1 MAILLCRTCSSRA
14 IRATISSKAASRV
27 QTAPRCAA
35 AKSRGA
41 VRPTTNCTIMIR
53 DKISD
58 AAPPPPQPSRR
69 ARQAAAAKSE
79 DEAAPLPRNLSV
91 AVVMGVS
98 GCGKSTIASM
108 LAHRLNWIYA
118 DGDWF
123 HPQSNVRKM
132 HAGEPLTDEDR
143 WPWLH
148 GIAAWIDATRR
159 AGNHGIVACS
169 ALKRAY
175 RDILVGERRDVRI
188 VYLKGERDLIARR
201 LAARD
206 KHFMPPSLLDSQF
219 ATLEEPQLD
228 ERPIVVS
235 IAPHPHQI
243 VEEIIKRL
251 GVDASPSP
259 PGITAV
265 R

>member
-1 MAILLCRTCSSRA
+1 MTGRWL
-14 IRATISSKAASRV
+14 
-27 QTAPRCAA
+27 
-35 AKSRGA
+35 
-41 VRPTTNCTIMIR
+41 MIR
-53 DKISD
+53 NKQTSA
-58 AAPPPPQPSRR
+58 AAPPR
-69 ARQAAAAKSE
+69 ARQVATPKSG
-79 DEAAPLPRNLSV
+79 DETTSLPRKPSV
-91 AVVMGVS
+91 VVVMGVS

-108 LAHRLNWIYA
+108 LAHRLNWIYE

-159 AGNHGIVACS
+159 VGNHGTVACS

-206 KHFMPPSLLDSQF
+206 GHFMPPSLLDSQF
-219 ATLEEPQLD
+219 AALEEPQPD
-228 ERPIVVS
+228 EHPIVVS
-235 IAPHPHQI
+235 IVPHPREI
-243 VEEIIKRL
+243 VEEIVKRL
-251 GVDASPSP
+251 GEDASPSP
-259 PGITAV
+259 PEITAT

>member
-1 MAILLCRTCSSRA
+1 M
-14 IRATISSKAASRV
+14 IRNKAS
-27 QTAPRCAA
+27 AA
-35 AKSRGA
+35 ATPRG
-41 VRPTTNCTIMIR
+41 RPR
-53 DKISD
+53 S
-58 AAPPPPQPSRR
+58 PR
-69 ARQAAAAKSE
+69 ARQEPASTFENETAS
-79 DEAAPLPRNLSV
+79 LPRNPSV
-91 AVVMGVS
+91 VVVMGVS

-108 LAHRLNWIYA
+108 LAHRLNWIYE

-159 AGNHGIVACS
+159 VGNHGTVACS

-175 RDILVGERRDVRI
+175 RDILVGERSDVRI
-188 VYLKGERDLIARR
+188 VYLKGGRDLIARR

-206 KHFMPPSLLDSQF
+206 GHFMPPSLLDSQF
-219 ATLEEPQLD
+219 AALEEPRPD
-228 ERPIVVS
+228 EHAIVVS
-235 IAPHPHQI
+235 IVPHPREI
-243 VEEIIKRL
+243 VEEIVKRL
-251 GVDASPSP
+251 GEDASPSP
-259 PGITAV
+259 PEITAA